1 MVLNLELGTNNN
13 HTNMKRNLLLI
24 FAALLP
30 IVASAY
36 DACVDGI
43 YYNFSGD
50 EAEVTYKEK
59 LSKYPYYASDYSG
72 EMIIP
77 ESVTYDEKNYT
88 VTSIGFNAFYNCSKL
103 TSVTIPSG
111 VNIIGEEAFFRCRG
125 LTSVTIPESV
135 ISIGE
140 RAFQDCSSLKSIN
153 IPKGVTKLEHVTFSG
168 CTSLTSIV
176 IPDGMTSIGYTV
188 FHGCSSLTSIV
199 IPESVTSIGA
209 NTFEG
214 TAWLDNQPDGLVY
227 AGKVFYKYKGE
238 MPEDTNIEIAEG
250 TLGVSPYAFCGC
262 SGPTSVTIPGS
273 VITIG
278 ECAFYKC
285 IGLEFVIISEGV
297 KSIDSGA
304 FSNCSAL
311 TSVTLPS
318 SITSIGRDAFALC
331 NSLTTI
337 RIPEGMTS
345 IGYRAFAYCS
355 GLTSVTIP
363 SSVTCID
370 KAAFSDC
377 SSLSS
382 VTIPE
387 NVTGIGSIALGFCAA
402 LTEVY
407 CYAEDVPATE
417 SDAFEGASI
426 ASATLHVPE
435 GSVGM
440 YKATEPWSGFGNIVA
455 LTTTPVNSILNDEP
469 SVNSQSHYDLQGRR
483 LSGKPKRGIYIE
495 DGKKKVK

>member
-24 FAALLP
+24 YAALLP

-135 ISIGE
+135 
-140 RAFQDCSSLKSIN
+140 
-153 IPKGVTKLEHVTFSG
+153 
-168 CTSLTSIV
+168 
-176 IPDGMTSIGYTV
+176 TSIG
-188 FHGCSSLTSIV
+188 
-199 IPESVTSIGA
+199 
-209 NTFEG
+209 
-214 TAWLDNQPDGLVY
+214 DN
-227 AGKVFYKYKGE
+227 
-238 MPEDTNIEIAEG
+238 
-250 TLGVSPYAFCGC
+250 AFA
-262 SGPTSVTIPGS
+262 V
-273 VITIG
+273 
-278 ECAFYKC
+278 
-285 IGLEFVIISEGV
+285 
-297 KSIDSGA
+297 
-304 FSNCSAL
+304 CSAL
-311 TSVTLPS
+311 TSVS
-318 SITSIGRDAFALC
+318 
-331 NSLTTI
+331 
-337 RIPEGMTS
+337 
-345 IGYRAFAYCS
+345 
-355 GLTSVTIP
+355 IP
-363 SSVTCID
+363 SSVTSIGIF
-370 KAAFSDC
+370 AFGNC
-377 SSLSS
+377 W
-382 VTIPE
+382 
-387 NVTGIGSIALGFCAA
+387 A
-402 LTEVY
+402 LTDVY
-407 CYAEDVPATE
+407 CYGKNVPISA
-417 SDAFEGASI
+417 SDMFEASPI
-426 ASATLHVPE
+426 ASATLHVPA

-483 LSGKPKRGIYIE
+483 LSGKPERRIYIE